1 MSDARIL
8 LIDGPNLIYRSYF
21 AFIRNP
27 LTNSKGEETSA
38 AYGTVNA
45 ILRLLREQK
54 PTHIALMLDSRK
66 PTFRHER
73 YEDYKAHRP
82 KMPDSLREQTGRV
95 YEVLEALHIPMLQRE
110 GYEADDLI
118 GTLAVRAAAEGMESI
133 IYSGDKDFL
142 QLVKPGI
149 WTLAPGRNGEVA
161 SRTEQDVIDRIGVPP
176 SQVIDLLALMGDS
189 VDNVPGIP
197 GVGPKT
203 AINMLKAH
211 TSVEGIYE
219 HLDSFKGKA
228 KERLEQNRKEAFLS
242 KELVV
247 IDTDVPIEC
256 SWDDLIVKSPDA
268 EKAQALFRELEF
280 TRLID
285 ELDAPAPEAKV
296 ETNYRLIDSL
306 QDLKKCAAA
315 WKKSGRI
322 ALFVIPDSA
331 NRIRTGVRGMAIA
344 AAPGVAEYVP
354 FSQGGGESL
363 FPEEILSVIAPVLAD
378 RRIRIVIP
386 GAKEAMFALQNAG
399 IPIEG
404 PLSDPAIA
412 SYVLDPGQRTHA
424 IEHLSQVHLNRRLKP
439 PEEILGTG
447 RNKKTI
453 QELWPDEVY
462 AFACERADCAL
473 QLGGI
478 LSDEMEAVEGEDLY
492 ENIEIP
498 LLKVLQKM
506 EGAGVRL
513 DLEFLAAMSKELHA
527 EIDSIE
533 QKIYELGGGEFNVN
547 SPLQLQKILFEDLG
561 LKPTKKTKT
570 GYSTDNDVLQELAK
584 VHPLPA
590 LILENRQLV
599 KLCGTY
605 IDALP
610 KLVDE
615 ETNHIHTSFNQTV
628 AATGRL
634 SSSDPNLQN
643 IPIRTDVG
651 RRIRKA
657 FLPRSDGHRLISL
670 DYSQVELRLLAHLSE
685 DDHLIEDFRT
695 GTDIHRRTAA
705 TLFGMEESEV
715 SGEMRSRAKA
725 VNFGIVYGMG
735 AFGLATRLDIG
746 RKEAEEFIRNYFEAY
761 PGVQGFLDRTIE
773 EGRENGYVETM
784 LHRRRYLPDLNS
796 KNGRIRAFAER
807 TAVNT
812 PIQGSAADL
821 IKLAMIAIDDELEK
835 KGLETK
841 MILQVHDELVF
852 DAPVAEV
859 EEVTALAKKRMEG
872 QMELRVPILVDSGSG
887 SNWLEA
893 HGIDPGATA

>member
-1 MSDARIL
+1 MSSARIL

-38 AYGTVNA
+38 VYGTVNA
-45 ILRLLREQK
+45 ILRLLREQN
-54 PTHIALMLDSRK
+54 PTHIAFILDSRK
-66 PTFRHER
+66 PTFRHKR
-73 YEDYKAHRP
+73 YQEYKAHRP

-95 YEVLEALHIPMLQRE
+95 YEVLGALHIPMMQLD
-110 GYEADDLI
+110 GFEADDLI
-118 GTLAVRAAAEGMESI
+118 GTIATRAAVEGMESI

-142 QLVKPGI
+142 QLVASNI

-161 SRTEQDVIDRIGVPP
+161 SRTDDDVIDRIGVPP
-176 SQVIDLLALMGDS
+176 SQVIELLALMGDS

-211 TSVEGIYE
+211 GTVEGIYE
-219 HLDSFKGKA
+219 NLDTFKGKA

-247 IDTDVPIEC
+247 IDTAAPIKFA
-256 SWDDLIVKSPDA
+256 WDEFAVQKPDA
-268 EKAQALFRELEF
+268 EKSQALFRELEF

-285 ELDAPAPEAKV
+285 ELDAAPSQVEV
-296 ETNYRLIDSL
+296 ETAYSLIDSL
-306 QDLKKCAAA
+306 QVLKKRATV
-315 WKKSGRI
+315 WKKSSRI
-322 ALFVIPDSA
+322 ALYVIPEMG
-331 NRIRTGVRGMAIA
+331 NRVRTGVRGMAIA
-344 AAPGVAEYVP
+344 ASPGVAEYIP

-363 FPEEILSVIAPVLAD
+363 FPEEILGVIAPVLAD
-378 RRIRIVIP
+378 EKIRIVIP
-386 GAKEAMFALQNAG
+386 GAKEALFALQNAG
-399 IPIEG
+399 VPIKG

-424 IEHLSQVHLNRRLKP
+424 IEHLSQVHLNRKLKA

-447 RNKKTI
+447 RNKKTL

-462 AFACERADCAL
+462 TFACERADCAL

-478 LSDEMEAVEGEDLY
+478 LGDEMEAVEGEDLY
-492 ENIEIP
+492 RKIEIP
-498 LLKVLQKM
+498 LLRVLQKM
-506 EGAGVRL
+506 ERAGVKL
-513 DLEFLAAMSKELHA
+513 DLAFLTSMSLELHA

-547 SPLQLQKILFEDLG
+547 SPLQLQKILFEDLE

-605 IDALP
+605 IDAFP

-615 ETNHIHTSFNQTV
+615 ETDHIHTSFNQTV

-657 FLPRSDGHRLISL
+657 FLPSSDGHRLISL

-705 TLFGMEESEV
+705 TLFGLEESEV
-715 SGEMRSRAKA
+715 SGELRSRAKA

-796 KNGRIRAFAER
+796 RNGRIRAFAER

-821 IKLAMIAIDDELEK
+821 IKLAMIAIDDELDK
-835 KGLETK
+835 QGLEAK

-852 DAPVAEV
+852 DAPLREV
-859 EEVTALAKKRMEG
+859 EQVTALAKERMEG
-872 QMELRVPILVDSGSG
+872 QMELRVPVLVESGSG

-893 HGIDPGATA
+893 HGIDQGITA